1 MPSRTKP
8 SDKPIKPKRALVL
21 SGGGVRGAYQIG
33 VLRKWMCDD
42 NIDYDFLCGVSVGAL
57 NVFKL
62 ATVPYGKPQEAYK
75 VVESIWRSIRQESIL
90 CDWVPFGKLTAL
102 WKKSIYDARPMA
114 KLISANYT
122 PGLIKNSGKLLRLG
136 AVCLNTG
143 ERKFVTEEYDNLDRW
158 ALASASFPVF
168 MEPVKIQGSLWIDG
182 GVKMVTPLGTA
193 IRSGASDID
202 VILTSSP
209 EKPKQWIDSN
219 RWAAVPDIA
228 MRCIDLMS
236 DRIMLAD
243 IRTTGLRNDL
253 VIIRDR
259 YREINIR
266 IIKPSMELT
275 DDILKFDNADVQ
287 RMMKIG
293 YDDAC
298 RE

>member
-1 MPSRTKP
+1 MPNRLKP
-8 SDKPIKPKRALVL
+8 NDKPIKPKRALVL

-62 ATVPYGKPQEAYK
+62 ATVPYGMPQQAYE
-75 VVESIWRSIRQESIL
+75 VIESIWHNIQQESIF

-102 WKKSIYDARPMA
+102 WKKSIYDARPLA
-114 KLISANYT
+114 KLISSNYT
-122 PGLIKNSGKLLRLG
+122 PNLIKDSGKLLRLG
-136 AVCLNTG
+136 VVCLNTG
-143 ERKFVTEEYDNLDRW
+143 ERKFVTEEYDNLDKW

-168 MEPVKIQGSLWIDG
+168 MEPVKIQGSLW
-182 GVKMVTPLGTA
+182 
-193 IRSGASDID
+193 
-202 VILTSSP
+202 
-209 EKPKQWIDSN
+209 KPKQWINSSK
-219 RWAAVPDIA
+219 WAAVPDIA

-243 IRTTGLRNDL
+243 IRTTGLKNDL

-266 IIKPSMELT
+266 IIKPSVELA
-275 DDILKFDNADVQ
+275 DDILKFNKADIQ
-287 RMMKIG
+287 RMVKIG
-293 YDDAC
+293 YHDAC
-298 RE
+298 KE